1 MAKKVTKENTICL
14 LSPAAASYEQFKN
27 YAEKG
32 DKYKEYVLR

>member
-1 MAKKVTKENTICL
+1 MSCV

-32 DKYKEYVLR
+32 DKFKSYVYTKK